1 MMLSAPKLSA
11 VNASAFEWWY
21 FDAVAAHNPNLSA
34 VITFFT
40 SSPAAFPMAPR
51 NGSSVV
57 WSYVY
62 VSLPDAPAPPPPPPG
77 DEGRDRDG
85 DGDGDGGTGGGS
97 GGNGNDRGDKG
108 DKGEKGDQEEPGDL
122 RAVGS
127 RPVAGDGGRVV
138 SEIGVAGE
146 ESEGIVLGDGGGWN
160 VGFWE
165 GLGGWVASS
174 GGYPG
179 FGGEGMGRGKSKGKG
194 KSNDGKSKGKGKGRL
209 GKSKRVVGHGDADAG
224 RGLFARSGAATA
236 AAAAAGPNLEVW
248 VGWEG
253 SRISGRLRLENATSP
268 RTPCTTSQRFDP
280 SLRLGSVGW
289 VNIVPHAKATVDLIV
304 DGEAVKFE
312 GYGYHDKNWSERPFH
327 SLVKKW
333 FWGHAH
339 VGPYSLVWFQE
350 TPLNST
356 IPVASASVLKDGV
369 TVLSGCE
376 AGIVSVQRVGHAA
389 ASGFAVEVVMRGVR
403 VTMLGTREVAGDGQH
418 FFRWTGTVDGEV
430 LGQKVNG
437 GVAVFEEFDL

>member
-1 MMLSAPKLSA
+1 
-11 VNASAFEWWY
+11 
-21 FDAVAAHNPNLSA
+21 
-34 VITFFT
+34 
-40 SSPAAFPMAPR
+40 
-51 NGSSVV
+51 
-57 WSYVY
+57 
-62 VSLPDAPAPPPPPPG
+62 
-77 DEGRDRDG
+77 
-85 DGDGDGGTGGGS
+85 
-97 GGNGNDRGDKG
+97 
-108 DKGEKGDQEEPGDL
+108 
-122 RAVGS
+122 
-127 RPVAGDGGRVV
+127 
-138 SEIGVAGE
+138 
-146 ESEGIVLGDGGGWN
+146 
-160 VGFWE
+160 
-165 GLGGWVASS
+165 
-174 GGYPG
+174 
-179 FGGEGMGRGKSKGKG
+179 MG
-194 KSNDGKSKGKGKGRL
+194 KGKGKG
-209 GKSKRVVGHGDADAG
+209 GKRRVVA
-224 RGLFARSGAATA
+224 RGLGNAGEQGLLARGRAAPAAAAA
-236 AAAAAGPNLEVW
+236 AAAAAGGATAGPHLDVW

-253 SRISGRLRLENATSP
+253 SRATAP

-280 SLRLGSVGW
+280 SLRLGSLGW

-304 DGEAVKFE
+304 DGEEVKFE

-350 TPLNST
+350 TPLNAT
-356 IPVASASVLKDGV
+356 IPVASASVLQDGV

-376 AGIVSVQRVGHAA
+376 AGIVSVQRVSHAA

>member
-1 MMLSAPKLSA
+1 MPTTLKTPLSTLLTPFSLLLLLLCLLTPHVQPQYIAPIPALPAPANTPITATYHTPNPDLSELSAPKLSA

-34 VITFFT
+34 VVTFFT
-40 SSPAAFPMAPR
+40 SAPAAFPMAPR

-62 VSLPDAPAPPPPPPG
+62 VSLPDAPPAPAPPPPG
-77 DEGRDRDG
+77 DEGRDG
-85 DGDGDGGTGGGS
+85 DGDRDGGTGGGS
-97 GGNGNDRGDKG
+97 GGNDRGDK
-108 DKGEKGDQEEPGDL
+108 
-122 RAVGS
+122 
-127 RPVAGDGGRVV
+127 
-138 SEIGVAGE
+138 
-146 ESEGIVLGDGGGWN
+146 
-160 VGFWE
+160 
-165 GLGGWVASS
+165 
-174 GGYPG
+174 
-179 FGGEGMGRGKSKGKG
+179 
-194 KSNDGKSKGKGKGRL
+194 
-209 GKSKRVVGHGDADAG
+209 
-224 RGLFARSGAATA
+224 
-236 AAAAAGPNLEVW
+236 GPNLEVW
-248 VGWEG
+248 IGWDG

-418 FFRWTGTVDGEV
+418 FFRWSGTVDGEV